1 MIDINNIKITKFDK
15 ILCDFNALYD
25 YDDAIVK
32 FVLKK
37 FRNSKYIKKEAYY
50 YTPFYRHYLL
60 HNHREN
66 DNPLSIIFKEEY
78 IDRIEDLYKEIFCS
92 NRKELMKYLEPT
104 NLNKVIKIFK
114 EVSGYSIFIDCETEE
129 EKRKISKSDIKCNSI
144 DKTNIIEEYF
154 ACIFRDYERVKEI
167 SKIEGKTIYFWD
179 YYKNF
184 EYYPE
189 IDKKI
194 PAKYILS
201 IMDINIVKFIT
212 PYQDMEEPV
221 D

>member
-1 MIDINNIKITKFDK
+1 MEITKIGQWK
-15 ILCDFNALYD
+15 QQ
-25 YDDAIVK
+25 
-32 FVLKK
+32 
-37 FRNSKYIKKEAYY
+37 
-50 YTPFYRHYLL
+50 
-60 HNHREN
+60 
-66 DNPLSIIFKEEY
+66 
-78 IDRIEDLYKEIFCS
+78 
-92 NRKELMKYLEPT
+92 
-104 NLNKVIKIFK
+104 NKVIKIFK
-114 EVSGYSIFIDCETEE
+114 EVSGYSIFIDCETKE
-129 EKRKISKSDIKCNSI
+129 EKRKISRSDIKCNSI
-144 DKTNIIEEYF
+144 DKTNNIEEYF

-194 PAKYILS
+194 PVKYILS